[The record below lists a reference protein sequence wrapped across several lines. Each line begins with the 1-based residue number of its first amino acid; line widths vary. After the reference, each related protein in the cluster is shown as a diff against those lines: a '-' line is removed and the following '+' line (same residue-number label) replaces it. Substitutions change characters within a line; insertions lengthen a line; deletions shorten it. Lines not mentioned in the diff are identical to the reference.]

1 MPNVLDL
8 RNQQPTPEEESHH
21 DEYSERTQG
30 GIVAWVGVDTSSKE
44 KTAEWYVVLA
54 IFVIAFVF
62 IGVIFSNFL
71 LSLLAIMSGAALT
84 LVGSRKPFEVH
95 ATITAEGIIVEDK
108 LHRYEDL
115 KSFWVFYE
123 PPYLK
128 ELSLTSKKAFATHI
142 RIPLGDANPAL
153 IHETLVPFLKEIR
166 EEESFADILSRR
178 IGL

>member
-8 RNQQPTPEEESHH
+8 REASPTPEEASHQS
-21 DEYSERTQG
+21 EYEDRTQG
-30 GIVAWVGVDTSSKE
+30 TIVSWVGIDTSSKE
-44 KTAEWYVVLA
+44 KTTEWYVVLA

-84 LVGSRKPFEVH
+84 LVGSRRPFEVH
-95 ATITAEGIIVEDK
+95 ATITAEGVIVEDK

-115 KSFWVFYE
+115 KSFWIFYE
-123 PPYLK
+123 PPYVK
-128 ELSLTSKKAFATHI
+128 ELSLTSKRAFATHI
-142 RIPLGDANPAL
+142 RIPLGDTNPAL
-153 IHETLVPFLKEIR
+153 IHETLVSFLKEVR
-166 EEESFADILSRR
+166 EEESFADIVARR

>member
-8 RNQQPTPEEESHH
+8 RNQSPTLEETSHH
-21 DEYSERTQG
+21 DEHRERTQG
-30 GIVAWVGVDTSSKE
+30 ELVSWIGVDASSRE
-44 KTAEWYVVLA
+44 KTTEWYVVLA
-54 IFVIAFVF
+54 IFVVAFVF

-95 ATITAEGIIVEDK
+95 ATITAEGIIVEDT

-115 KSFWVFYE
+115 KSFWIFYE
-123 PPYLK
+123 PPYVK
-128 ELSLTSKKAFATHI
+128 ELSLTSKRAFATHV
-142 RIPLGDANPAL
+142 RIPLGDINPAL
-153 IHETLVPFLKEIR
+153 IHETLIPFLKEVR
-166 EEESFADILSRR
+166 EEESFADIVARR